1 MPKRDIADRKGHSPH
16 PRNDRKP
23 SVMLA
28 AGIPDGIWPSPSLM
42 FAGVPA
48 FQLLYGPS
56 LSERSVPM
64 QGRTWTR
71 CPKMPGNRNDPMRQS
86 ASESLTAIDQI
97 QRESGGLNSTTFE
110 ANRKK
115 FYTVPA
121 QAKNGHFNC
130 YYSRACKTL
139 V

>member
-28 AGIPDGIWPSPSLM
+28 AGIPDGVRPSPSLM

-48 FQLLYGPS
+48 FQLLYGLL
-56 LSERSVPM
+56 LSERSAPM

-71 CPKMPGNRNDPMRQS
+71 CPKMPENRTDSIRLSVP
-86 ASESLTAIDQI
+86 ESLSAIDQK
-97 QRESGGLNSTTFE
+97 Q
-110 ANRKK
+110 
-115 FYTVPA
+115 
-121 QAKNGHFNC
+121 
-130 YYSRACKTL
+130 
-139 V
+139 